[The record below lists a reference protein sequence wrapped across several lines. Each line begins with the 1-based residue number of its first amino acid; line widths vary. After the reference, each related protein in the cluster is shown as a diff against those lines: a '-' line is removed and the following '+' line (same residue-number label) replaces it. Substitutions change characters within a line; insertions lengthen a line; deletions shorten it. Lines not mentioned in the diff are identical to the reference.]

1 MDGMYFYEYDRDNYY
16 CYPNSYTLKN
26 KLNIMDEEELRHVER
41 EITALRTA
49 QIMVEGIDGKFD
61 FEHLKAIHHFL
72 FQDIYEWAGKVRTVN
87 ISKGNQFCLFQY
99 IDQQMNRIFS
109 ELKQENFLNDCKTI
123 EKMGKRLAYYLS
135 EMNAIHPF
143 REGNGRTQRLFI
155 EKLAAFNGY
164 RLDFMKISSKEM
176 LDACVQAFHLEYSMM
191 EDLIIRA
198 LSNGSK

>member
-1 MDGMYFYEYDRDNYY
+1 MDEMYFYEYDRDNYY
-16 CYPNSYTLKN
+16 CYPNSNTLKN
-26 KLNIMDEEELRHVER
+26 KLNILDADELRHVER

-61 FEHLKAIHHFL
+61 YEHLKAIHHFL
-72 FQDIYEWAGKVRTVN
+72 FQDIYEWAGKVRNVN

-99 IDQQMNRIFS
+99 IDEQMIQIFLT
-109 ELKQENFLNDCKTI
+109 LKQENYLTDCKSI
-123 EKMGKRLAYYLS
+123 DEIGKRLAYYLS

-143 REGNGRTQRLFI
+143 REGNGRAQRMFL
-155 EKLAAFNGY
+155 EKLASFNGY

-176 LDACVQAFHLEYSMM
+176 LDASVKAFHLDYSLM

-198 LSNGSK
+198 LSKE